1 MRNSLHIQ
9 LERLAS
15 DRWARRGVR
24 ILMRSVWLG
33 LSLCCLMLGVSLF
46 LDVTPPWQWV
56 LALGLICI
64 AGGAIFILRPRMSA
78 VEVARRLDR
87 RFRLNEQIATALEI
101 DSAPTGIE
109 VYLLD
114 ESRRAV
120 GQIRRSVAQR
130 RGFPWSE
137 AAMILALLITLGGL
151 AVMLGIGTANPL
163 AAPEPLPGLAT
174 PQSLA
179 NAFPTEPVSTP
190 SSQQPSP
197 DSRNAA
203 APGAGDPAV
212 MRALANALRDQS
224 ITRQAAEAL
233 DQGNLAG
240 AAQNLRALAD
250 QAGRISQSARND
262 LGTALRQAASQVQ
275 ASSPDLADQLRTS
288 AAGLQSGND
297 SQAAQSL
304 QDLAGAVEKMGSG
317 QASQTGAGQQP
328 GSTQDSSQTNGQG
341 QGGGAGNSSL
351 PGGEQRE
358 QPADRLGIDGVPL
371 DLNAKGDGTA
381 ATQGQANSNAGGTG
395 NSGAFSQGESNP
407 STDPVLAADDPLRI
421 PTDLRDVVQDYFSP

>member
-101 DSAPTGIE
+101 GPAPTGIE

-120 GQIRRSVAQR
+120 SQIRRSVAQR

-163 AAPEPLPGLAT
+163 AAPEPLPALAT

-190 SSQQPSP
+190 TSPQPSP
-197 DSRNAA
+197 GPSNST

-240 AAQNLRALAD
+240 AAQSLRALAD

-275 ASSPDLADQLRTS
+275 ASSPSLADQLRTS

-317 QASQTGAGQQP
+317 QAAQTGAGQQP
-328 GSTQDSSQTNGQG
+328 GSTPDSSQTSGQG
-341 QGGGAGNSSL
+341 QGSGAGNSSL
-351 PGGEQRE
+351 PGQQRE
-358 QPADRLGIDGVPL
+358 QPADRLGVDGVPL
-371 DLNAKGDGTA
+371 ELNAKGDGTA

-395 NSGAFSQGESNP
+395 NGGAFSQGGSNP